1 MLRGR
6 SAIGD
11 SCRYGGNAVTNR
23 RLAVLAQ
30 ILGLLALGAAMWLLW
45 RIPNRL
51 PPVAIATASPTQAV
65 EIALP
70 TRPPTATTLPTSTRP
85 PTVSPSPTASLV
97 PTSTPTATLTPTPTP
112 TATPLHGPATGDPS
126 RLQAPAAGLDLPLS
140 PVEPDESHRLP
151 PETLVEAIYHLGSS
165 RPGHPGNVIISGP
178 ADVTNP
184 LLQPLQQL
192 TPGDRLYVWVG
203 VVPYRYVIS
212 AVWRDSELDGEAET
226 PDQSAWFAQT
236 DDQWLTV
243 IAGWPCEATTGCT
256 VLRAVPAAWEG
267 DAN

>member
-1 MLRGR
+1 
-6 SAIGD
+6 
-11 SCRYGGNAVTNR
+11 VTNR
-23 RLAVLAQ
+23 RLWVLALV
-30 ILGLLALGAAMWLLW
+30 LGILALGASLWLLW
-45 RIPNRL
+45 RIPNQL
-51 PPVAIATASPTQAV
+51 PPVAVASAAPTQAA
-65 EIALP
+65 ETTIP
-70 TRPPTATTLPTSTRP
+70 TRSPTAPTLPTSTRP
-85 PTVSPSPTASLV
+85 PTVTATPTANPT
-97 PTSTPTATLTPTPTP
+97 PTSTSTATLMPTS

-126 RLQAPAAGLDLPLS
+126 RLQAPAADLDVPLS

-151 PETLVEAIYHLGSS
+151 PETLAGAVYHLGSS

-184 LLQPLQQL
+184 LLQPLQRL

-203 VVPYRYVIS
+203 VVPYRYTIS
-212 AVWRDSELDGEAET
+212 AVWRYGELDGEAET

-256 VLRAVPAAWEG
+256 VLRAVPAAWDG
-267 DAN
+267 DGN